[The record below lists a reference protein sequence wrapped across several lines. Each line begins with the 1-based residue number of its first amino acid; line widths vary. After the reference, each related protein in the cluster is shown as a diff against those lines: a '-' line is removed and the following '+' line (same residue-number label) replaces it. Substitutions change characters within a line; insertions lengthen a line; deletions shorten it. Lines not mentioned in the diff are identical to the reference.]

1 MDVHVLGSN
10 GTFINSI
17 YSSESPLESS
27 PHLRNDTEIVGIHT
41 ETGDRFLS
49 GKVQSLDCA
58 ITLQTK
64 IVRAYVRGVTEAAV
78 AKFACP

>member
-1 MDVHVLGSN
+1 MDVYILGSN
-10 GTFINSI
+10 GTFISSI
-17 YSSESPLESS
+17 RSSESPLESS
-27 PHLRNDTEIVGIHT
+27 PHLRTETEILGIHT
-41 ETGDRFLS
+41 ETGDRFPS
-49 GKVQSLDCA
+49 GKVRSLDCA